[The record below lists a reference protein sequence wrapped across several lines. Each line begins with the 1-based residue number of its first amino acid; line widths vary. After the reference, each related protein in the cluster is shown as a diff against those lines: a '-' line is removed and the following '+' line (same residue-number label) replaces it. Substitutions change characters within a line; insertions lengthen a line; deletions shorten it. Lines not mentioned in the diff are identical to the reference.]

1 MTSDPVFGLFAA
13 AAVLLVILTNISL
26 WSRRRLRVKVTALLV
41 ALLFLPAGYLA
52 LVTLLGRPKPIDLEW
67 TAYQPDE
74 TVILASQMVEGEAI
88 YLWAALPE
96 VPEPRA
102 FVLPWDEELAKQLH
116 EAQRSAENSGGTV
129 HARLPRGEQHQAGE
143 RMFYEAP
150 PPPPPPKGS

>member
-1 MTSDPVFGLFAA
+1 MMGDPVFVFFAA
-13 AAVLLVILTNISL
+13 AAALLVFLTNISL
-26 WSRRRLRVKVTALLV
+26 WSRRRLRVKLTALLI

-52 LVTLLGRPKPIDLEW
+52 LITLLGRPKPIDLEW
-67 TAYQPDE
+67 TAHEPDD

-96 VPEPRA
+96 IPEPRA

-116 EAQRSAENSGGTV
+116 EAQRTAEDSGGTV
-129 HARLPRGEQHQAGE
+129 HAKLPRGDQHQAGE

-150 PPPPPPKGS
+150 PPPPAPKGS